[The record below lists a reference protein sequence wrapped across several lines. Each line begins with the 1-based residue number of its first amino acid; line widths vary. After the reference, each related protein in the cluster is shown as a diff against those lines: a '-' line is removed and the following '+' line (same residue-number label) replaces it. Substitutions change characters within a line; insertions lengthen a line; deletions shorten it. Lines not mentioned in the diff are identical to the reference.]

1 MLLLVVFLPLFG
13 FISGAFFGR
22 YIGRQG
28 VAFLTT
34 FLMIITTCLS
44 YFLFYDVALS
54 GNVYTLELISWI
66 DLGIFSINWGF
77 LFDPLTVVML
87 ITVTTVSTLVHLYS
101 TEYMGEDPH
110 FQRFMSYLSLFTF
123 FMLILVT
130 ADNYLQMFVG
140 WEGVGLASYLLINF
154 WHTRIQANKS
164 ALKAMILNRIGDFS
178 LLLGILLVYF
188 LHGSL
193 EYSVIFSEIS
203 IILENNYT
211 INIFGNTY
219 NPYNVI
225 GLFFLFGAVGKSAQI
240 GLHAWLPD
248 AMEGPTP
255 VSALIHAATMVTAG
269 VFLMVRSSP
278 LLEYAPTALYY
289 TALFGGITAFFA
301 GTIGLF
307 QNDLKK
313 VIAYSTCSQL
323 GYMMFAAGLSQ
334 YHFSIYYLVN
344 HAFLKA
350 LLFLGAGAIIHSF
363 GGEQDIRKMGG
374 LINLLP
380 FTYVMMVIGSLSLM
394 GIPFMTGFYSK
405 DGLLE
410 AVYTLSL
417 NNINIFI
424 YLLGLSSVFTTAYYS
439 IRLLVLVFFKKPR
452 GHRITYNHVIE
463 SGLPIY
469 ISLTVLA
476 FGSIFVGFIL
486 KDMMVGP
493 GSDFWGI
500 SILLLT
506 NHSNYDMESMLFF
519 EKFLP
524 FVLTVIAVML
534 AIHNRN
540 IKKFIN

>member
-1 MLLLVVFLPLFG
+1 MLLLIVFLPFIG
-13 FISGAFFGR
+13 FISGALFGR

-34 FLMIITTCLS
+34 FLMIITTS
-44 YFLFYDVALS
+44 IAYFLFYDVALS
-54 GNVYTLELISWI
+54 GNNYTLELISWI
-66 DLGIFSINWGF
+66 DLCIFTVNWGF
-77 LFDPLTVVML
+77 LFDTLTVVML

-101 TEYMGEDPH
+101 IEYMGEDPH
-110 FQRFMSYLSLFTF
+110 FPRFMSYLSLFTF

-154 WHTRIQANKS
+154 WHTRLQANKS

-178 LLLGILLVYF
+178 LLLGIVLVYF

-193 EYSVIFSEIS
+193 EYSVIFSGIPTV
-203 IILENNYT
+203 LENQYS
-211 INIFGNTY
+211 INILGISY

-225 GLFFLFGAVGKSAQI
+225 GIFFLFGAVGKSAQI

-307 QNDLKK
+307 QNDVKK

-334 YHFSIYYLVN
+334 YHFSIYYLIN

-374 LINLLP
+374 LLKLLP
-380 FTYVMMVIGSLSLM
+380 FTYIMMVIGSLSLM

-410 AVYTLSL
+410 VVYTLSL
-417 NNINIFI
+417 NDIHIFI
-424 YLLGLSSVFTTAYYS
+424 YLLGLSSVFTTAFYS
-439 IRLLVLVFFKKPR
+439 IRLLFLVFFRKPR
-452 GHRITYNHVIE
+452 GHRIIYNNVME
-463 SGLPIY
+463 SGIYIY
-469 ISLTVLA
+469 ISLTILA

-486 KDMMVGP
+486 KDMMIGP
-493 GSDFWGI
+493 GSDFWGA
-500 SILLLT
+500 SIMLLSKNT
-506 NHSNYDMESMLFF
+506 NCDMESMLFF
-519 EKFLP
+519 EKILPLFLTI
-524 FVLTVIAVML
+524 FAVLL
-534 AIHNRN
+534 AIHGKD
-540 IKKFIN
+540 IKKLIN